1 LPSPPTHNSERPQED
16 LRGTGKSVGIC
27 LQPAMI
33 PEFSVTRPSI
43 GLVEIHAENC
53 MDGGAAM
60 RALASVRC
68 DYEVSLHSVGL
79 SLGSPDGLQTEHLQ
93 RIASLNAALQPG
105 LVSDHL
111 SWSTTRGMYL
121 NALLPLPYTGEALD
135 VVCRNIDV
143 VQTTL
148 GRQILVENVAA
159 YVRFRH
165 SEIPEAQFL
174 MEVARRTGCGIL
186 CDVNNVFVNCA
197 NFGGDPLDYLR
208 AISPSALRQIHLGG
222 HSRVR
227 CGDDWL
233 LFDEHDARVDDAVW
247 ELYRAAMRMFGVR
260 LTVVEWDT
268 SPLSLA
274 ALLDEAR
281 LADAIMAECS
291 GSRYEFG

>member
-1 LPSPPTHNSERPQED
+1 LPSPPAHNFEPPQED
-16 LRGTGKSVGIC
+16 LSGGGKRVGIC
-27 LQPAMI
+27 LQPAMM
-33 PEFSVTRPSI
+33 PAFSVARPAI
-43 GLVEIHAENC
+43 GWVEIHAENC
-53 MDGGAAM
+53 MAGGAAM
-60 RALASVRC
+60 RALASIRC

-79 SLGSPDGLQTEHLQ
+79 SLGSPDGLQTGHLQ

-135 VVCRNIDV
+135 VVCRNIDA

-148 GRQILVENVAA
+148 GREILVENVSA

-165 SEIPEAQFL
+165 SEIPEAEFL
-174 MEVARRTGCGIL
+174 MEAARRTGCGIL
-186 CDVNNVFVNCA
+186 CDVNNLFVNCA

-208 AISPSALRQIHLGG
+208 AISPAAVRQIHLGG

-233 LFDEHDARVDDAVW
+233 LFDEHGARVDHAVW
-247 ELYRAAMRMFGVR
+247 ELYRAAVRMFGAR

-268 SPLSLA
+268 RPLSLA

-281 LADAIMAECS
+281 LADAIMVECS
-291 GSRYEFG
+291 GSPI